1 MKMKKKK
8 YQRIRQKVNIKKDS
22 RKLLEGINAS
32 D

>member
-1 MKMKKKK
+1 MKKKK
-8 YQRIRQKVNIKKDS
+8 YQRIRQKVNIKKDL